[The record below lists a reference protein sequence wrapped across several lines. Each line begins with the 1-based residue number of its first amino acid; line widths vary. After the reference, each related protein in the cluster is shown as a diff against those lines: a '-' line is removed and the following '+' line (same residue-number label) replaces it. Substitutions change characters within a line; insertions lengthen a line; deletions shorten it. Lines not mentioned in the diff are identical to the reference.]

1 MAPANDLGIKISNS
15 NAYSMDY
22 VEKCFL
28 LWYKLG
34 RPSATELM
42 KHVSADEASG
52 ETVHYAMLT
61 KWPTKFAWNER
72 ADVLDAEVSRQIE
85 IQAINEKVEMLRRQ
99 ADLGKMLQDAG
110 AEYFDTHPIDSDRVA
125 LGAIKTGVEIERN
138 ARGIPDAL
146 LKIAEL
152 KDEELGDIVGKLLA
166 KINPDEA
173 LRMTGSIIE
182 KDVEETVDAE
192 FSDTNKEELDAD
204 SQTDE

>member
-1 MAPANDLGIKISNS
+1 MPASDKGIKISTR

-22 VEKCFL
+22 VERCFL

-42 KHVSADEASG
+42 KHIPPDLETG
-52 ETVHYAMLT
+52 DTVHYQMLT
-61 KWPTKFAWNER
+61 KWPTVYAWNER

-110 AEYFDTHPIDSDRVA
+110 AEYFETHAIDSDRTA

-152 KDEELGDIVGKLLA
+152 KDEELGDIVGKLLS

-173 LRMTGSIIE
+173 LRMTGSI
-182 KDVEETVDAE
+182 VETDTVEAE
-192 FSDTNKEELDAD
+192 FVEKEEEVEDANGE
-204 SQTDE
+204 TDEQTE